1 MAYNLRSVIDVSNKL
16 QGMPPAKKTFGYG
29 LCLAKGIQPEGAD
42 LVAGPFTSANAVA
55 EVFGSNAEVVK
66 QAQTY
71 FSGGWFGKPYQLFV
85 AYANTETLAT
95 ISEWTTAQVYEV
107 GAKVKS
113 GDNAYICSVSHTSS
127 GTFGVALWNAIEE
140 EQETEW
146 ESETAYN
153 VGDKVAKIIDGET
166 KYFECVYAHT
176 SPAEFSTTCWSAYIP
191 TGKSISEWMDD
202 FLADSKNFYVFL
214 PTTEFSTSELVD
226 IAEKV
231 EGSTNPKLC
240 IETYTDAD
248 AYSTTTSTDLGSL
261 LKALGYDRTMAIYEP
276 KDSYGV
282 VKYVSSAVLSAYAT
296 VSFTNARPSIT
307 MADKSLTGVNALD
320 LKDAQYSALQGKNYN
335 FYTKTTDIDTN
346 MFIDAR
352 MASGQFFDTIQGAD
366 WLAYEMKY
374 QLVNLV
380 QNRDKIPFTED
391 GLALVK
397 QTLSQVCLTALN
409 AGLIGT
415 GKDQDGNIIENGF
428 LIEMPELADIPNTDK
443 AQRILRDVKITFILS
458 GAIQVINVLNDIQ
471 L

>member
-29 LCLAKGIQPEGAD
+29 LCLAKGIRPEGTDVVSGA
-42 LVAGPFTSANAVA
+42 FTSVNAIA

-71 FSGGWFGKPYQLFV
+71 FSGGWFGKPYELYV
-85 AYANTETLAT
+85 AYADTETMAT
-95 ISEWTTAQVYEV
+95 IEEWTTAQVYEV
-107 GAKVKS
+107 GTKVKS
-113 GDNAYICSVSHTSS
+113 GDNAYICSVAHTSS
-127 GTFGVALWNAIEE
+127 GEFGTAIWKNIEE

-146 ESETAYN
+146 ESETEYN
-153 VGDKVAKIIDGET
+153 TGDKVSVLVDGET
-166 KYFECVYAHT
+166 KYFECIYSHT
-176 SPAEFSTTCWSAYIP
+176 SPSEFSTTCWDAYVP

-214 PTTEFSTSELVD
+214 PTTEFSTDELVD
-226 IAEKV
+226 IASKV
-231 EGSTNPKLC
+231 ESSTNPKLC
-240 IETYTDAD
+240 IATYSDAD
-248 AYSTTTSTDLGSL
+248 AYATTETSDLGSV
-261 LKALGYDRTMAIYEP
+261 LKELGYDRTMVIYEP
-276 KDSYGV
+276 KNSYGE

-307 MADKSLTGVNALD
+307 MADKKLNGVNALD
-320 LKDAQYSALQGKNYN
+320 LKDAQYGALQSKNYN
-335 FYTKTTDIDTN
+335 FYTKTTDIDTD

-352 MASGQFFDTIQGAD
+352 MSSGQFFDTIQGAD

-397 QTLSQVCLTALN
+397 QTLSQVCLSALN

-428 LIEMPELADIPNTDK
+428 LIQMPELADIPNTDK
-443 AQRILRDVKITFILS
+443 ARRILRDVKITFILS